1 MKKWYEINKKAIVN
15 GGILFI
21 LIFFFL
27 LLLFFSGS
35 GKTEKEQSEA
45 DCVLL
50 NEEQISYEEFLRY
63 LKEDEKLNIDI
74 RKEDVKKLIINNV
87 KKPLDSRVFNEFPNL
102 ETLKIS
108 NCDIYNADIGSNSE
122 KMKVLVLQNCNIEEC
137 YINSTSVHELSVE
150 SSNIETSNFD
160 LINLKNLNL
169 NFLDVDE
176 KTIQKFKN
184 STQIQRLSL
193 VGAKSVNLSNL
204 AIFNSILS
212 LRLTKAEVIDYN
224 NLIDFNNLEE
234 VYLDKDVNR
243 KYIEFMEEKY
253 KNGDVMTSSFF
264 VKKRH
269 NLA

>member
-1 MKKWYEINKKAIVN
+1 MKKWYEINKKTIVN

-35 GKTEKEQSEA
+35 RKTEKEQIKTN
-45 DCVLL
+45 CVLL
-50 NEEQISYEEFLRY
+50 NEDQISYEELLRY

-74 RKEDVKKLIINNV
+74 KKKDVKKLVISNV
-87 KKPLDSRVFNEFPNL
+87 KKPLDSSVFNEFPNL

-108 NCDIYNADIGSNSE
+108 NCDIYNAYIGSNCE
-122 KMKVLVLQNCNIEEC
+122 KMKVLMLQNCNIEEC
-137 YINSTSVHELSVE
+137 FINSTSVQELSVE

-176 KTIQKFKN
+176 ETIQNFKK
-184 STQIQRLSL
+184 STQIQRLNL
-193 VGAKSVNLSNL
+193 VGAKCVNLSNL
-204 AIFNSILS
+204 TIFNSILS

-224 NLIDFNNLEE
+224 NLKDFNNLEE

-253 KNGDVMTSSFF
+253 RKGDIVTSSFF